1 MTRIMLRGLRVDP
14 LDELKTRL
22 EQYFEEISQTPVI
35 FYGNTACKRSQW
47 HN

>member
-1 MTRIMLRGLRVDP
+1 VFFSKITRIMLRGLRVDP

-35 FYGNTACKRSQW
+35 FYWEHGL
-47 HN
+47 